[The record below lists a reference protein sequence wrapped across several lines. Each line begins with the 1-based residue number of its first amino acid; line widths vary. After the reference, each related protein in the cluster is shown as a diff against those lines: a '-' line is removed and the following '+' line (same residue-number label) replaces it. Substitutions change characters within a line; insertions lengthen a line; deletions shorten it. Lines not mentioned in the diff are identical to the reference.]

1 VTEPYQL
8 GTAAPARKALS
19 DRLPADVA
27 VAAVEFITGP
37 RLANPYRAG
46 KRLGDELEGILSAR
60 LAREWRV
67 LYEVDEGN
75 HSVIVLDIRHRG
87 VAYRAR

>member
-1 VTEPYQL
+1 VTEPHRL
-8 GTAAPARKALS
+8 GTAPPARKALT

-37 RLANPYRAG
+37 PLVSPYRAG
-46 KRLGDELEGILSAR
+46 KRLGDELEGILGAR

-67 LYEVDEGN
+67 LYEVDEAS

>member
-1 VTEPYQL
+1 VTEPYRL
-8 GTAAPARKALS
+8 GTAAPARKALT

-27 VAAVEFITGP
+27 VAAVEFITGEL
-37 RLANPYRAG
+37 LASPHRVG

-67 LYEVDEGN
+67 LYEVDEN
-75 HSVIVLDIRHRG
+75 SHSVIVLDIRHRG

>member
-1 VTEPYQL
+1 M
-8 GTAAPARKALS
+8 AAPARKAIT
-19 DRLPADVA
+19 DRLPTDVA

-37 RLANPYRAG
+37 LLASPYRVG
-46 KRLGDELEGILSAR
+46 KRLRDELEGILSAR

-67 LYEVDEGN
+67 LYELDETS

-87 VAYRAR
+87 VAHRPR

>member
-1 VTEPYQL
+1 MTEPYRL
-8 GTAAPARKALS
+8 GTAAPARKALT
-19 DRLPADVA
+19 DRLPPDVA

-37 RLANPYRAG
+37 LLVNPYRVG
-46 KRLGDELEGILSAR
+46 RRLRDELKGILSAR
-60 LAREWRV
+60 LVREWRV
-67 LYEVDEGN
+67 LYEVDEAS

>member
-1 VTEPYQL
+1 VTEPYRL
-8 GTAAPARKALS
+8 GTAAPARQALT

-37 RLANPYRAG
+37 LLASQNRVG

-60 LAREWRV
+60 LAPEWRV
-67 LYEVDEGN
+67 LYEVDEAS

>member
-8 GTAAPARKALS
+8 GTAAPARKALTY
-19 DRLPADVA
+19 RLPSDVA
-27 VAAVEFITGP
+27 VAAVGFITGP
-37 RLANPYRAG
+37 LLASPYRVG
-46 KRLGDELEGILSAR
+46 KRLGGELEGILSAR
-60 LAREWRV
+60 LTREWRV
-67 LYEVDEGN
+67 LYEVDEHS